1 MGFYI
6 KRKKLALVIYGVM
19 TVGMLML
26 LIPTLLSET
35 GGNPAIA
42 EMGISQSSG
51 AMAGKEVRFGP
62 AASAYWSTATT
73 IISTG
78 SVNSMHDRAM
88 PLRGAMQLDR
98 KSVVLGKR
106 MSVRLDLGG
115 RGLIKKK

>member
-1 MGFYI
+1 
-6 KRKKLALVIYGVM
+6 
-19 TVGMLML
+19 MLML

-51 AMAGKEVRFGP
+51 AMEGKEVRFGP

-78 SVNSMHDRAM
+78 SVNSMHDSAM
-88 PLRGAMQLDR
+88 PLSGVMQILGMMINAFYGGVGVGLLNYYIFIIIAVLDR
-98 KSVVLGKR
+98 KST
-106 MSVRLDLGG
+106 RLNYSH
-115 RGLIKKK
+115 

>member
-1 MGFYI
+1 MVEMIAQVLLPVAMIFAMGFYI

-51 AMAGKEVRFGP
+51 AMEGKEVRFGP

-73 IISTG
+73 IISKIG
-78 SVNSMHDRAM
+78 RAH
-88 PLRGAMQLDR
+88 
-98 KSVVLGKR
+98 V
-106 MSVRLDLGG
+106 
-115 RGLIKKK
+115 

>member
-35 GGNPAIA
+35 GGHSAIA

-51 AMAGKEVRFGP
+51 AMEGKEVRFGP

-73 IISTG
+73 IISSG
-78 SVNSMHDRAM
+78 SGNSMHDSASQQS
-88 PLRGAMQLDR
+88 G
-98 KSVVLGKR
+98 VLKAWGR
-106 MSVRLDLGG
+106 VINHCFVRLWY
-115 RGLIKKK
+115 GLLSYYI